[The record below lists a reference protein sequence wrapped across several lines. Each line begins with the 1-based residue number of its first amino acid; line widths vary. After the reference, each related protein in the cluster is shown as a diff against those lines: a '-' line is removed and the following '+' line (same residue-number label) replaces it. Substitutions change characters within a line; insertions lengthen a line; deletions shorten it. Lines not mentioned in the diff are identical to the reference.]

1 MNPKILHGRSFRGAA
16 AYLLK
21 GAKNDP
27 DTQRVAWTMTRNLA
41 TQNPD
46 TAWRVMAAI
55 AMDAPERKKA
65 AGIKATGRK
74 QKNVVKHL
82 VLSWHPEEKDTLTRD
97 DMEAAIE
104 GALAAIGAQDQEALV
119 IAHNDTAHPH
129 VHVLINRTMHDGR
142 LLDDSNE
149 WNNLS
154 DWALEYQRQRGQDY
168 SPQRELNAEA
178 RKRGDNTKYRK
189 TPRRLIEL
197 NKLHALAANDNVH
210 RRTAM
215 TLKHMELARA
225 QAARSYRLK
234 RRHQR
239 QWTDLQTNQIA
250 LRQQIKEEAR
260 KGQAKARTRIIEAFR
275 PQWRV
280 LKETENEERRQFEAR
295 EKSTFG
301 RLSNL
306 FRNVDIGKSAVDG
319 DKPSVLSQLWNGIGS
334 SENRRAMLQKHHD
347 RRRQQLEIQQRK
359 VIRAE
364 MLPVITQY
372 NLAMASA
379 KRDYDQARTDL
390 TFIQNGERAKNKAD
404 WNNLINRRERDFAQL
419 AHTVEPTPD
428 FNDAAD
434 PNSFIKKITDRARII
449 AQKPRAP
456 SNDNDFDHE
465 PEE

>member
-82 VLSWHPEEKDTLTRD
+82 VLSWHPEEKKTLTRD

-129 VHVLINRTMHDGR
+129 VHILINRTMHDGR

-178 RKRGDNTKYRK
+178 RKRGENTKYRK

-215 TLKHMELARA
+215 TLKHMELARE

-234 RRHQR
+234 NRHKR
-239 QWTDLQTNQIA
+239 QWNELQGDQIA
-250 LRQQIKEEAR
+250 QRRQIREDAR
-260 KGQAKARTRIIEAFR
+260 KGQARARDNIIRTFR
-275 PQWRV
+275 PQWRAIR
-280 LKETENEERRQFEAR
+280 EMEITERRQFEAR

-301 RLSNL
+301 RISNL
-306 FRNVDIGKSAVDG
+306 LRTINIGRTAADG
-319 DKPSVLSQLWNGIGS
+319 DKPSILSQLWNGISS
-334 SENRRAMLQKHHD
+334 SEHRRAMLEKQQA
-347 RRRQQLEIQQRK
+347 RRRQQLETEQK
-359 VIRAE
+359 KAIRAE
-364 MLPVITQY
+364 MLPVVAQY
-372 NLAMASA
+372 RLAKAA
-379 KRDYDQARTDL
+379 AAHDYDQARNDL
-390 TFIQNGERAKNKAD
+390 TFVQNAERAKNKAD

-419 AHTVEPTPD
+419 ANSVEPTPD
-428 FNDAAD
+428 FNKAAN
-434 PNSFIKKITDRARII
+434 PSKFIEKITQRARILR
-449 AQKPRAP
+449 QQPPAP
-456 SNDNDFDHE
+456 SNDNDFERD
-465 PEE
+465 PED